1 MTFEIITDSSANLP
15 EEIIERENIHILS
28 LSFYVEGKEYKS
40 YQKGIRTD
48 LSQFYSMMREKKDI
62 TTSLADAGMT
72 YSILSELVKQ
82 NKDVL
87 YIGFSSNLSGTFQM
101 VRNVVNIVQEE
112 YPDCHIQTVDTLA
125 AALGEGLLVK
135 YAIDMRKDGKTL
147 EEVYDW
153 LMENRLHLCHW
164 FTVDDLFFL
173 KRGGRISAMTA
184 ILGTALNIKTVLH
197 VDDDGRL
204 IPIQNV
210 RGRKKAL
217 DSLVLHM
224 EKTVQEP
231 EQQTI
236 FINHGDCYEDAA
248 YLANQIR
255 ERMQPKDILIRILEP
270 VIGAH
275 AGPGTIA
282 LFFLGDKR

>member
-1 MTFEIITDSSANLP
+1 
-15 EEIIERENIHILS
+15 
-28 LSFYVEGKEYKS
+28 
-40 YQKGIRTD
+40 
-48 LSQFYSMMREKKDI
+48 MMREKKDI
-62 TTSLADAGMT
+62 TTSLADAGMA
-72 YSILSELVKQ
+72 YSILSDLVEQK
-82 NKDVL
+82 KEIL

-101 VRNVVNIVQEE
+101 VQNVVNIVKEE
-112 YPDCHIQTVDTLA
+112 HPDSRIRTVDTLA
-125 AALGEGLLVK
+125 AAMGEGLLVK
-135 YAIDMRKDGKTL
+135 YAMDMRHDGRSL
-147 EEVYDW
+147 EEVYAW

-173 KRGGRISAMTA
+173 KRGGRISTMTA
-184 ILGTALNIKTVLH
+184 LLGTALNIKTVLH
-197 VDDDGRL
+197 VDDEGRL
-204 IPIQNV
+204 IPMQNV

-224 EKTVQEP
+224 EQTAQNPEKQTV
-231 EQQTI
+231 

-248 YLANQIR
+248 YLADQIR